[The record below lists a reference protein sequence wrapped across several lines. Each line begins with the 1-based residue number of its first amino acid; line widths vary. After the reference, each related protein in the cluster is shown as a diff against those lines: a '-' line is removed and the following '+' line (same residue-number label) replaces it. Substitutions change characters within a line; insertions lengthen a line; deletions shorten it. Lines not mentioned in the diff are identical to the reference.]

1 MLEVK
6 ELSLKKKKEGKW
18 NDILNGVSLK
28 CSPGRISLLLGKSG
42 SGKTSILRCISQ
54 LESEY
59 TGITLCEGED
69 LRSMSYSKRGQ
80 KIGFVA
86 QSFALFPHLT
96 VRDNCAQAPCMH
108 FRLKKK
114 EAYEKVEA
122 LLAMLDME
130 RYMLS
135 KPHELSGGQ
144 QQRVALA
151 RALALHPSFL
161 LLDEPTSALDPENT
175 ELLIAIIKK
184 LQKEGK
190 GFVISSQ
197 DVAFSEKIFDQIY
210 YFEKGELV
218 EDHSQFDKK
227 ASQPEE
233 SLRGTKLFQF
243 LYGAAFAIV

>member
-1 MLEVK
+1 MLKVNK
-6 ELSLKKKKEGKW
+6 LCLSKPRNGKCCEILQ
-18 NDILNGVSLK
+18 DISFECQL
-28 CSPGRISLLLGKSG
+28 GRISLLLGKSG

-54 LESEY
+54 LEPQY
-59 TGITLCEGED
+59 DGVILCEGED
-69 LRSMSYSKRGQ
+69 LRVLSDSKRSQ

-86 QSFALFPHLT
+86 QSFALFPHLS
-96 VRDNCAQAPCMH
+96 VRDNCAQALSIH
-108 FRLKKK
+108 FHLKKK
-114 EAYEKVEA
+114 EAYERVEA
-122 LLAMLDME
+122 HLSSLDME

-151 RALALHPSFL
+151 RALALNPDFL

-175 ELLIAIIKK
+175 EILIAIIKK

-210 YFEKGELV
+210 FFEKGKLV
-218 EDHSQFDKK
+218 ENHSLVERPQ
-227 ASQPEE
+227 E
-233 SLRGTKLFQF
+233 SLKGSRLSQF
-243 LYGAAFAIV
+243 LYGASLVT